1 MQVEDRVGFLN
12 EDFVEPALIGSG
24 LISAKQQDGLTLG
37 IKGER
42 KAIVVMAVVSSE
54 FLEVGMARFRHGIDV
69 GPSELGA
76 EHFQHPNVSSYRILR
91 VFGQA
96 LQPGLKLGR
105 LKNLPCHT
113 CNIS

>member
-42 KAIVVMAVVSSE
+42 NAILVMAIVRPE
-54 FLEVGMARFRHGIDV
+54 FLEVVM
-69 GPSELGA
+69 
-76 EHFQHPNVSSYRILR
+76 
-91 VFGQA
+91 
-96 LQPGLKLGR
+96 
-105 LKNLPCHT
+105 T
-113 CNIS
+113 